1 MRRVQALLVTLVLAV
16 MLAPTAAQAQRRP
29 RPRWPRVRT
38 GYLNVPVAGVRGGYD
53 FDTRSG
59 SVGGDI
65 RIPLVPRGGL
75 LVVPSG
81 DVYFNEGPN
90 DWQLNLDGELRP
102 FPLLGLYGGGG
113 GALIHHAFTPEEGQE
128 TKAGW
133 NLFAGLQ
140 PCHNLGAFAIGEA
153 YLYPPLLRV
162 PFAENPETL
171 VGILSFATIGVC
183 GPANRPRDLRAEG
196 ALPGRSWPTAS
207 AALAFTPGL
216 GAWTS
221 RRPSRSSMTTS
232 PMCKPTRS
240 STATGR
246 PSLNLTN
253 CP

>member
-1 MRRVQALLVTLVLAV
+1 MRRVQALLGTLVLAV
-16 MLAPTAAQAQRRP
+16 MLAPAAAQAQRRP
-29 RPRWPRVRT
+29 RPRWPRGVRT

-113 GALIHHAFTPEEGQE
+113 GALIHHAFIPEEGQE

-140 PCHNLGAFAIGEA
+140 PQLAPIRPFVETRWTFRGDHYSAFHLVAGIDI
-153 YLYPPLLRV
+153 PLLRHRRGGY
-162 PFAENPETL
+162 P
-171 VGILSFATIGVC
+171 
-183 GPANRPRDLRAEG
+183 RPPRN
-196 ALPGRSWPTAS
+196 PGR
-207 AALAFTPGL
+207 
-216 GAWTS
+216 
-221 RRPSRSSMTTS
+221 RPPRY
-232 PMCKPTRS
+232 
-240 STATGR
+240 
-246 PSLNLTN
+246 
-253 CP
+253 